1 MRTDFATQAPEGVDT
16 NIVSN
21 CTTYVYGR
29 MSSPA
34 LIAAT
39 EEMMAA
45 KGKAAKDL
53 GSLLAGLFYVAR
65 EGWRSRS
72 RSASPL
78 CLSWHPQNPATP
90 EQIVEIAAAE

>member
-1 MRTDFATQAPEGVDT
+1 
-16 NIVSN
+16 
-21 CTTYVYGR
+21 

-53 GSLLAGLFYVAR
+53 GSLSAGLFYVAT
-65 EGWRSRS
+65 EGLAQPVKIR
-72 RSASPL
+72 APL

-90 EQIVEIAAAE
+90 EQIVDLAAAK